1 MDIEVTELKERLDKG
16 EELNI
21 LDVRN
26 QNEFDA
32 YNINGKLIPVGQI
45 GDRVSEIEDW
55 KEKEVIVHCKAGGR
69 SAKAKAFLERQ
80 GFSNVRNLLGGMDAY
95 SKL

>member
-16 EELNI
+16 ESLHI

-26 QNEFDA
+26 QDEFDA
-32 YNINGKLIPVGQI
+32 YNINGKLIPVGEI
-45 GDRVSEIEDW
+45 AEKVSEIEDW
-55 KEKEVIVHCKAGGR
+55 KEEEVIVHCKAGGR
-69 SAKAKAFLERQ
+69 SARAKKFLESQ
-80 GFSNVRNLLGGMDAY
+80 GFKNVRNLLGGMDAY